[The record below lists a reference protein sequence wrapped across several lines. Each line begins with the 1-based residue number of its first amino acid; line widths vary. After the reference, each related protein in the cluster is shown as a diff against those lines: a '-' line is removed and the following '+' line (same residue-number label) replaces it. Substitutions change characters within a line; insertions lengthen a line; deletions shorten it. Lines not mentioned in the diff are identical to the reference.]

1 MGLKF
6 KEEARAGRH
15 GCPGI
20 TGALQCTNFLGVD
33 FRQGTFG
40 RNSNAPKNP
49 RRMVSQPGGPR
60 TIGLRCKKEA
70 GRNHL
75 TFQEKGVVR
84 GLGRTE
90 GLR

>member
-1 MGLKF
+1 M
-6 KEEARAGRH
+6 
-15 GCPGI
+15 
-20 TGALQCTNFLGVD
+20 NFLGVG
-33 FRQGTFG
+33 FREGTFV

-49 RRMVSQPGGPR
+49 RRMVSQPGGTDG

-84 GLGRTE
+84 GLGCTE
-90 GLR
+90 GLG